1 MIAMTS
7 SSIKVKTIAMRPGF
21 LNCCNI
27 RPDSAPAEKSR
38 KSFLTKDRYFCLNQ
52 TNMDLV
58 PVWRIQQVS
67 PATEEIMM
75 DTDGLDL

>member
-7 SSIKVKTIAMRPGF
+7 SSIKVKTIALRQGF

-27 RPDSAPAEKSR
+27 CPDSAPAEKSR

-52 TNMDLV
+52 TNIDLV
-58 PVWRIQQVS
+58 AIWRIQQVS
-67 PATEEIMM
+67 SATEEIMI
-75 DTDGLDL
+75 DADGLDS